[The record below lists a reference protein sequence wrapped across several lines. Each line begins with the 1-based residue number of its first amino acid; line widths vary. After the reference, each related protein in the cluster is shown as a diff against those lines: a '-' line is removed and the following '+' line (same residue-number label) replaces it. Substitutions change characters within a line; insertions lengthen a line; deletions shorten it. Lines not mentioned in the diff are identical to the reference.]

1 MSEGVLRNAEGEPIY
16 YWDTVENGIRF
27 QFEYY
32 QRFKGE
38 GDFES
43 IFTIPH
49 SEYYKIY
56 AKYKIDPSVPIE
68 VAITQIS
75 DSGRGA
81 KFKQD
86 LLTKFQWVDS
96 FSWLS
101 FPDTP
106 EEVTPEKGT
115 PPQVEDA
122 PRNESNFRSY

>member
-1 MSEGVLRNAEGEPIY
+1 MSEGVLRNAEGDPIY
-16 YWDTVENGIRF
+16 YWSTVENGIQF

-32 QRFKGE
+32 ERFKGE

-81 KFKQD
+81 EFKQD
-86 LLTKFQWVDS
+86 LLTVFQWVDS

-101 FPDTP
+101 FRPA
-106 EEVTPEKGT
+106 
-115 PPQVEDA
+115 PPKNA
-122 PRNESNFRSY
+122 PLIIRDIPRKESTFRAY

>member
-1 MSEGVLRNAEGEPIY
+1 MGEGVLKNAEGEPIY

-32 QRFKGE
+32 ERFNGE

-49 SEYYKIY
+49 SEYHKIY

-86 LLTKFQWVDS
+86 LLTGFEWVDS

-106 EEVTPEKGT
+106 ETET
-115 PPQVEDA
+115 QVKDVPTQDKDSA
-122 PRNESNFRSY
+122 SRESNFRSY